1 MTTIDELL
9 DNDITDLLSKNEN
22 VNCAV
27 LSSGCKLNQ
36 FESSQFETIFKE
48 YGLNIAEEPFNF
60 NHHINHPIHLFMLNS
75 CSVTEKA
82 DLETKKFIR
91 KIKKR
96 YPLSHIILTGCFAQ
110 LNKNEY
116 LLDERLKIL
125 NNIDKTSIL
134 NNIYNTIKN
143 NNNSGNDNG
152 NGSDNGNGNE
162 NGNSNGKTIGKSKI
176 IASNQAAYKQTTYN
190 QAVFNQKRVRP
201 YLKIQEGC
209 DIKCSFCIIPKARPV
224 KWSLDID
231 NILSSIKQ
239 MDEASFKEVVLTGIN
254 IGSYK
259 SCKTYNSYKLSENDY
274 SEISYSSSNKII
286 NNKINSYNNLG
297 NNFKDLLRS
306 IEEMPCSIK
315 IRISS
320 IDPIYIDD
328 DLINIFANSK
338 KIQNHYHIPLQSG
351 CDKILKAMKRNYT
364 FNDYLTIVNKIKAKV
379 KNAAIGTD
387 IISGFPD
394 ETENDFNETLAN
406 LNKLDIYYIH
416 AFSYSDRLGTESYLL
431 NPKVPPQVIKKRTE
445 IIRNISLQKKIN
457 YHLKFKNKV
466 LDFLSLPD
474 NKAISGNYIKG
485 SIYQGSI
492 YQNPI
497 NQGFNQTSIYQDP
510 AHQDFNQA
518 SISPNTL
525 FKGMILDTPQL
536 HSKDEVLIKNIS
548 NI

>member
-1 MTTIDELL
+1 MTTTIDELL
-9 DNDITDLLSKNEN
+9 DDGITDLLSKNEN

-48 YGLNIAEEPFNF
+48 YGLNIVEPFNF
-60 NHHINHPIHLFMLNS
+60 NHPVHLFMLNS

-82 DLETKKFIR
+82 DLETKKIIR

-96 YPLSHIILTGCFAQ
+96 YPFSHIILTGCFAQ

-116 LLDERLKIL
+116 LSDERLKIL
-125 NNIDKTSIL
+125 NNIDKTGIL
-134 NNIYNTIKN
+134 NNIYRTIN
-143 NNNSGNDNG
+143 NNTGNDN
-152 NGSDNGNGNE
+152 D
-162 NGNSNGKTIGKSKI
+162 KTIGKSKI
-176 IASNQAAYKQTTYN
+176 IAS
-190 QAVFNQKRVRP
+190 NQKRVRP

-239 MDEASFKEVVLTGIN
+239 MDEAGFKEVVLTGIN

-259 SCKTYNSYKLSENDY
+259 SYKVYNSYKLSENDY
-274 SEISYSSSNKII
+274 SKISYNSSNKII
-286 NNKINSYNNLG
+286 NNKIISYMVSQDTSHNNLDK
-297 NNFKDLLRS
+297 NFKDLLRAL
-306 IEEMPCSIK
+306 EEMPCSIK

-328 DLINIFANSK
+328 DLIDIFANSK
-338 KIQNHYHIPLQSG
+338 KLQNHYHIPLQSG

-364 FNDYLTIVNKIKAKV
+364 FNDYLTIVGKIKAKV
-379 KNAAIGTD
+379 KNVAIGTD

-394 ETENDFNETLAN
+394 ETEDDFNETLTN
-406 LNKLDIYYIH
+406 LDRLDIYYIH

-431 NPKVPPQVIKKRTE
+431 NPKVPTQIIKKRTE

-485 SIYQGSI
+485 SIYQNPMNQGSI
-492 YQNPI
+492 HQGS
-497 NQGFNQTSIYQDP
+497 NQGSIS
-510 AHQDFNQA
+510 

-525 FKGMILDTPQL
+525 FKGMVLDTTQL
-536 HSKDEVLIKNIS
+536 HSKDEVLIKKI
-548 NI
+548 